1 MWQAPNFLTLQVP
14 RKLLNDAIH
23 NLNTYAA
30 SRLATP
36 SELLL
41 TFDKIVAV
49 INQGNFSGSLLLL
62 VAHLKRVEVSG
73 GSRWEAPE
81 RAIVDIRMNRD
92 FESVYGID
100 VF

>member
-30 SRLATP
+30 PRLATP

-41 TFDKIVAV
+41 TFDKIVAI
-49 INQGNFSGSLLLL
+49 INQGHFSGSLLLS

-73 GSRWEAPE
+73 PR
-81 RAIVDIRMNRD
+81 
-92 FESVYGID
+92 
-100 VF
+100 